1 MEVYE
6 LLRLII
12 EIVVGVVV
20 IFICVPIIKIYN
32 SLLKLKDARNK
43 YSQELIGVKDERI
56 AIYEEKEKLRKE
68 IATAGVDMYTD
79 FNRLEVSEEKRETL
93 KIAFASVP
101 LSNNEY
107 IQQDADVHL
116 SMAKV
121 YSMGREWINAINQF
135 ELALPYIP
143 KDWNVMML
151 YGIACANSRNSD
163 YYLKSVEAYS
173 SAIAYI
179 PDDAS
184 LNTKA
189 RLYCY
194 RGAIYKRLRRTN
206 EALVDLKY
214 ALDIATEDYEIS
226 DALYNLAC
234 VYAMQDNHKEYNN
247 VVAQLDTNEYD
258 KALEQLGEKLREYA
272 PCFKAKN
279 NIDSE

>member
-68 IATAGVDMYTD
+68 IATAGVDTYTD
-79 FNRLEVSEEKRETL
+79 FNRLEVSKEKRESL

-101 LSNNEY
+101 LSDNEF

-135 ELALPYIP
+135 ELAIPYIP

-151 YGIACANSRNSD
+151 YGIACANSRNAD

-179 PDDAS
+179 SDDAS
-184 LNTKA
+184 SNTKA

-194 RGAIYKRLRRTN
+194 RGAIYKRLRRTD

-247 VVAQLDTNEYD
+247 VVAQLETNEYD

-272 PCFKAKN
+272 PYFKVRD
-279 NIDSE
+279 IDCK